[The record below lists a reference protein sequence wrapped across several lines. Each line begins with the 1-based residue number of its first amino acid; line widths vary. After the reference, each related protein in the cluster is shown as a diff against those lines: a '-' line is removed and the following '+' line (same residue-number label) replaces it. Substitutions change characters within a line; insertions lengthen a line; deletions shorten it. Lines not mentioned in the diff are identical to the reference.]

1 MAAFRCKQRPGR
13 GCPGR
18 FHHDFQHVP
27 PDPNYVVYCDRLE
40 PGLNN
45 MTSELPPNPPEQRA
59 FSLSIGQL
67 TFGSFLL
74 VLAVI
79 IITSTASVI
88 AIRHID
94 STFAELQR
102 LQSVGDLAEDIDR
115 RMNELR
121 LAARDFV
128 TDPGTQSVQV
138 GEAATSL
145 SEILKK
151 TRLELAPEQLDM
163 IDGVTERLATYR
175 SGIERISA
183 LINRR
188 AELIVALPPLRE
200 AFDKGIAD
208 TGDPMISSTL
218 FEIQSRIATAL
229 LAHNPSAAES
239 AAESMRSLA
248 ISNPALRSAVNNYA
262 EAIIAISIRERQ
274 ISDID
279 KEVLGA
285 EGRLIQRVTELL
297 RQVSARRGHVLS
309 RDFARTLAEA
319 KWQSIVLGSAG
330 VLIGLFAALLVV
342 RRTVRPLASIANS
355 IRAVA
360 SGEKNASIP
369 ATDVDNEIGDIARA
383 AEVFRRTL
391 FDADTAREAAVR
403 ALAEQRLAE
412 ESYRKL
418 FEASV
423 DGIYVTTPG
432 GALLNANPALARMMG
447 YATPQ
452 ELINGIGDIAGTI
465 YVQPE
470 ARAKYQSLMERD
482 GMVREF
488 EYQVRARDGSVLW
501 LSDSATGVR
510 NEKGEVIR
518 YEGTVRDITDQKR
531 AEEAVAEGR
540 GLLQMVIDTVPAV
553 INVKDKDLR
562 YVLMNRYMA
571 GIFSIEPQDAI
582 GQTTADLMSR
592 YGAEKTD
599 ENDKRV
605 LSARRELGFY
615 EEEYKDATG
624 NMRQWLV
631 NKLPIL
637 GPEGEIE
644 NIVTVALD
652 IGDRKRG
659 EQEMRKARD
668 AAEAALR
675 NLRETQNSLIE
686 AEKLAALGRLV
697 AGVAHEVNNPVGIS
711 LTVAS
716 ALERKTA
723 LFSAEV
729 ARGDLRRSSLNDY
742 LETSRDA
749 SSQLVANLNRA
760 AELIQSFKQ
769 VAADRNYSDQRTF
782 DLGDL
787 TEQVVMSL
795 RPGLRKHNLTLNV
808 DCQPNL
814 MMNSYPGPY
823 GQVLTNLFLNS
834 VAHAFPDG
842 KPGAVDIQ
850 VRASGKDNVE
860 VIFSDNGCGMSLDVR
875 RRAFDPFFTTRRD
888 QGGTGLGLH
897 IVYSIVTTRLGGRLD
912 LDSEPGSG
920 TRVQMILPR
929 TAPLEQAAE

>member
-1 MAAFRCKQRPGR
+1 MSA
-13 GCPGR
+13 
-18 FHHDFQHVP
+18 
-27 PDPNYVVYCDRLE
+27 E
-40 PGLNN
+40 
-45 MTSELPPNPPEQRA
+45 SPPNPPRTRA
-59 FSLSIGQL
+59 FAFSIGQL

-94 STFAELQR
+94 QTFGELQR

-128 TDPGTQSVQV
+128 TDPGTQSMQV
-138 GEAATSL
+138 AEATTAL
-145 SEILKK
+145 SEVLKK
-151 TRLELAPEQLDM
+151 TRLELAPEQQDM

-175 SGIERISA
+175 NGIERISS

-188 AELIVALPPLRE
+188 ADLIIALPPLRE
-200 AFDKGIAD
+200 KFDAAISD
-208 TGDPMISSTL
+208 SPDPVLTSNL
-218 FEIQSRIATAL
+218 FQAQSRISTAL
-229 LAHNPSAAES
+229 LAHNPSAAEV
-239 AAESMRSLA
+239 AAQSMRALP
-248 ISNPALRSAVNNYA
+248 ISDPKLRAAVDGYA
-262 EAIIAISIRERQ
+262 EAIIAIAIRERQ
-274 ISDID
+274 IADID

-297 RQVSARRGHVLS
+297 REASARRGHILS

-319 KWQSIVLGSAG
+319 KWQSIVLGTAG
-330 VLIGLFAALLVV
+330 VIIGLFASILVV
-342 RRTVRPLASIANS
+342 RRTVRPLAKIAIS

-360 SGEKNASIP
+360 GGEKNTSIP
-369 ATDVDNEIGDIARA
+369 AIDVDNEIGDIARA
-383 AEVFRRTL
+383 AEVFRQTL
-391 FDADTAREAAVR
+391 VDADAAREAAVR

-412 ESYRKL
+412 ESYTKL

-432 GALLNANPALARMMG
+432 GELLNANPALARIMG

-452 ELINGIGDIAGTI
+452 ELIAGIGDVATSV
-465 YVQPE
+465 YVHPS
-470 ARAKYQSLMERD
+470 AREQYQFLMQRD
-482 GMVREF
+482 GIVREF
-488 EYQVRARDGSVLW
+488 EYQVRARDGSILW
-501 LSDSATGVR
+501 LSDSASAVR
-510 NEKGEVIR
+510 NDAGEVVR
-518 YEGTVRDITDQKR
+518 YEGVVRDITDQKR
-531 AEEAVAEGR
+531 AEDAIAEGR
-540 GLLQMVIDTVPAV
+540 RLLQQVIDTVPAV

-571 GIFSIEPQDAI
+571 GIFGVEPQDAI
-582 GQTTADLMSR
+582 GRTTGDLMSR
-592 YGAEKTD
+592 YGAQKTD
-599 ENDKRV
+599 EHDKRV
-605 LSARRELGFY
+605 LSGTRELGFY
-615 EEEYKDATG
+615 EEEYKDSSG

-631 NKLPIL
+631 NKLPL
-637 GPEGEIE
+637 LDADGGIE

-652 IGDRKRG
+652 IGERKRG

-668 AAEAALR
+668 AAESALR

-697 AGVAHEVNNPVGIS
+697 AGIAHEVNNPVGIS

-723 LFSAEV
+723 MFASEV
-729 ARGDLRRSSLNDY
+729 ERGNLRRSSLNDY

-760 AELIQSFKQ
+760 AELITSFKQ
-769 VAADRNYSDQRTF
+769 VAADRNYSDQRVF

-814 MMNSYPGPY
+814 SMNSYPGPY
-823 GQVLTNLFLNS
+823 GQVLTNLFLNA

-842 KPGAVDIQ
+842 KAGAVDIQ

-860 VIFSDNGCGMSLDVR
+860 IIFSDNGVGMSMDVR

-912 LDSEPGSG
+912 LDSEPGGG
-920 TRVQMILPR
+920 TRIQMILPR
-929 TAPLEQAAE
+929 VAPLEQAAE

>member
-1 MAAFRCKQRPGR
+1 
-13 GCPGR
+13 
-18 FHHDFQHVP
+18 
-27 PDPNYVVYCDRLE
+27 
-40 PGLNN
+40 
-45 MTSELPPNPPEQRA
+45 MTSELPPNSPMTRS

-94 STFAELQR
+94 ATFGELQR

-138 GEAATSL
+138 GDAATSL
-145 SEILKK
+145 GEVLKK
-151 TRLELAPEQLDM
+151 TRLELAPEQQDM
-163 IDGVTERLATYR
+163 IDGVTERLSTYR

-188 AELIVALPPLRE
+188 AEMIIGLPPLRE
-200 AFDKGIAD
+200 KFDEAVAD
-208 TGDPMISSTL
+208 SPDPVVTSTL
-218 FEIQSRIATAL
+218 SQTQTRIASAL
-229 LAHNPSAAES
+229 LAHNPSAAEQ
-239 AAESMRSLA
+239 AAQSMRTMT
-248 ISNPALRSAVNNYA
+248 IPDPKLRTAVDNYA
-262 EAIIAISIRERQ
+262 EAIIGISIRERQ

-297 RQVSARRGHVLS
+297 REVSARRGHVLS
-309 RDFARTLAEA
+309 RDFARTLTEA
-319 KWQSIVLGSAG
+319 RWQSIVLGTAG

-342 RRTVRPLASIANS
+342 RRTVRPLASIATS

-360 SGEKNASIP
+360 GGEKNTSIP
-369 ATDVDNEIGDIARA
+369 QTDVDNEIGDIARA
-383 AEVFRRTL
+383 AEVFRQTL
-391 FDADTAREAAVR
+391 VDADAAREAAVR

-447 YATPQ
+447 YTAPRD
-452 ELINGIGDIAGTI
+452 LINGLGHVADSV
-465 YVQPE
+465 YVDPA
-470 ARAKYQSLMERD
+470 ARTQYEKLMERD

-488 EYQVRARDGSVLW
+488 EYQVRARDGAVLW
-501 LSDSATGVR
+501 LSDSASAVR
-510 NEKGEVIR
+510 NEAGEVVR

-531 AEEAVAEGR
+531 AEDAIAEGR
-540 GLLQMVIDTVPAV
+540 RLLQMVIDTVPAV
-553 INVKDKDLR
+553 INVKDSKLR

-571 GIFSIEPQDAI
+571 GIFGIEPQDAI
-582 GQTTADLMSR
+582 GQTTQSLMSR
-592 YGAEKTD
+592 YGAAKTD

-605 LSARRELGFY
+605 LAGGRELGFY
-615 EEEYKDATG
+615 EEEYKDSAG

-637 GPEGEIE
+637 DAAGEIE

-652 IGDRKRG
+652 IGERKRV
-659 EQEMRKARD
+659 EFEMRKAKD

-723 LFSAEV
+723 MFAAEV
-729 ARGDLRRSSLNDY
+729 ARGELRRSSLNDY
-742 LETSRDA
+742 LDTSRDA

-760 AELIQSFKQ
+760 AELITSFKQ
-769 VAADRNYSDQRTF
+769 VAADRNYSDQRSF

-814 MMNSYPGPY
+814 IMNSYPGPY

-842 KPGAVDIQ
+842 KPGTVDIQ
-850 VRASGKDNVE
+850 VRESGKDNVE
-860 VIFSDNGCGMSLDVR
+860 VLFSDNGCGMSLDVR

-897 IVYSIVTTRLGGRLD
+897 IVYSIVTNRLGGRLD
-912 LDSEPGSG
+912 LDSEPGGG
-920 TRVQMILPR
+920 TRIQMILPR